1 MKKIFSA
8 VCLTVLTLTSCQQ
21 AKQKV
26 FEIASQEVNK
36 QCPMTIDEMT
46 RMDSTTYSGKD
57 NTFTYFY
64 TLSGHTLTGTADDP
78 TIAEA
83 TQKQLAES
91 LPEIIKNTDDLKI
104 YREMDVTMLYVY
116 LSDKTHEELF
126 RVKITPDLYK

>member
-1 MKKIFSA
+1 MVVIYLRHYMKKILSA
-8 VCLTVLTLTSCQQ
+8 VCLAVLTLTSCQQ

-46 RMDSTTYSGKD
+46 RMDSTNYTGGD
-57 NTFTYFY
+57 NTFTYY
-64 TLSGHTLTGTADDP
+64 YTLTGTADDP

-83 TQKQLAES
+83 TQKQLTES
-91 LPEIIKNTDDLKI
+91 LPEII
-104 YREMDVTMLYVY
+104 EMGVTMLYVY

-126 RVKITPDLYK
+126 RVKITPDMYK